1 MPGKNP
7 KKTPLP
13 TKRQI
18 IDFITENP
26 EPMGQR
32 EIARAFG
39 LRGADRAWLRQ
50 TLRELEADGLIDQ
63 AHRRRIQEQG
73 HLPPVTILEVRLI
86 DEDGEV
92 FCRPARES
100 EAAIAPLIRLVQ
112 SKGRGPAPGEG
123 DRILARLR
131 RVAVD
136 EYEARPIR
144 VLRDGSH
151 EFLGLYEVRP
161 GGGFVRPANRRSRDE
176 YRVEARDRRDAS
188 DGDFVRA
195 ETVTGGRRGQRQ
207 ARVIERIARRGEPGS
222 ISLVALFDHNIPIEF
237 PDRALA
243 EADAARPPT
252 LANRTDLR
260 SIPLVT
266 IDGPDARDFDDAVW
280 AEPDPESRNPDGWH
294 AIVAI
299 ADVASY
305 VRPDSALD
313 TAARNRGNSVY
324 LPDRAVPMLPEQ
336 LSNGLCSLRPGE
348 DRACIA
354 VHLTIDRD
362 GNLRKHRFVRGI
374 MQSAARLT
382 YEQVQAARDGQ
393 PDEKTRP
400 LLDTAIQPLYGV
412 YEALRNARMAR
423 GTLDLD
429 LPERQVLFD
438 DDGRVSAI
446 VPRSHYDSHRLIEEL
461 MIAANVAAAE
471 TLNGLKTPA
480 MRRIHDPP
488 APEALEE
495 LRQSLNAFGLK
506 LTRTLTPRPAALA
519 GVLERAAGTEFAQIV
534 SDLVLRCQSQA
545 FYGPFDRGHFGLALR
560 RYSHFTSPIRRYA
573 DLLVHRALIESLSL
587 GNDGE
592 TLDNRTLEEIGEQ
605 ISETERRAAMAE
617 RDALDRYA
625 TEYLAERVGAV
636 FKGRISGVTHFG
648 LFVRLDDTGVD
659 GLIPI
664 RTLPDDW
671 YNHDEVGHRL
681 TGEASGLV
689 FALGDTVSVR
699 LTEADAAGGR
709 LTFEL
714 VDGGRLE
721 KTGKRRGRGRTSNS
735 RTTGR
740 GRRRRK

>member
-1 MPGKNP
+1 
-7 KKTPLP
+7 
-13 TKRQI
+13 
-18 IDFITENP
+18 
-26 EPMGQR
+26 MGQR

-39 LRGADRAWLRQ
+39 LRGDERAWLRQ

-63 AHRRRIQEQG
+63 AHRRRIREQG
-73 HLPPVTILEVRLI
+73 HLPPVTIVEVRTV

-92 FCRPARES
+92 FCRPTRES

-112 SKGRGPAPGEG
+112 GKGRGPAVGQG

-131 RVAVD
+131 RVSID

-144 VLRDGSH
+144 MLGDTRL
-151 EFLGLYEVRP
+151 EFLGLLEDRP
-161 GGGFVRPANRRSRDE
+161 GGAIVRPANRRSRDE
-176 YRVEARDRRDAS
+176 YRVEARDRHGAG

-195 ETVTGGRRGQRQ
+195 EAVGGGRRGQRQ
-207 ARVIERIARRGEPGS
+207 ARVMEIIARRGDPGA

-237 PDRALA
+237 SDRAVA
-243 EADAARPPT
+243 EAEAARPPT
-252 LANRTDLR
+252 PDNRTDMR
-260 SIPLVT
+260 AIPLVT

-280 AEPDPESRNPDGWH
+280 AEPDTDEANPGGWH

-299 ADVASY
+299 ADVANY

-313 TAARNRGNSVY
+313 AAARNRGNSVY

-362 GNLRKHRFVRGI
+362 GTLRKHRFIRGI
-374 MQSAARLT
+374 MRSAARLT
-382 YEQVQAARDGQ
+382 YEQVQEARDSR
-393 PDEKTRP
+393 PDEKTQP
-400 LLDTAIQPLYGV
+400 LLDTIIQPLYGV
-412 YEALRNARMAR
+412 FESLRKARAAR
-423 GTLDLD
+423 GTLELD

-438 DDGRVSAI
+438 SDGHVSAI
-446 VPRSHYDSHRLIEEL
+446 VPRSRHDSHRLIEEL

-471 TLNGLKTPA
+471 TLHRMKTPA

-488 APEALEE
+488 APDALEE
-495 LRQSLNAFGLK
+495 LRQSLNAFGLR

-519 GVLERAAGTEFAQIV
+519 GILERVAGTEFTQVV
-534 SDLVLRCQSQA
+534 SDLILRCQSQA

-587 GNDGE
+587 GGDGE
-592 TLDNRTLEEIGEQ
+592 TLESRALEEIGEH

-625 TEYLAERVGAV
+625 TEYLAERVGAI
-636 FKGRISGVTHFG
+636 FKGRINGVTHFG

-671 YNHDEVGHRL
+671 YEHDEVGHRL
-681 TGEASGLV
+681 TGEASGIV
-689 FALGDTVSVR
+689 FALGEAVSVR
-699 LTEADAAGGR
+699 LTEADAAAGR
-709 LTFEL
+709 LTFALME
-714 VDGGRLE
+714 GGRVE
-721 KTGKRRGRGRTSNS
+721 KSRKRNERGHGS
-735 RTTGR
+735 RPRPSGR

>member
-1 MPGKNP
+1 
-7 KKTPLP
+7 
-13 TKRQI
+13 
-18 IDFITENP
+18 
-26 EPMGQR
+26 MGQR

-39 LRGADRAWLRQ
+39 LRGEERAWLRQ

-63 AHRRRIQEQG
+63 AHRRRIREQG
-73 HLPPVTILEVRLI
+73 HLPPVTIIEVRMV

-92 FCRPARES
+92 FCRPTRES
-100 EAAIAPLIRLVQ
+100 EAAIAPLVRLVQ
-112 SKGRGPAPGEG
+112 GKGRGPAVGEG

-131 RVAVD
+131 RVSID

-144 VLRDGSH
+144 ILGDTRL
-151 EFLGLYEVRP
+151 EFLGLLEERP
-161 GGGFVRPANRRSRDE
+161 GGGIVRPANRRSRDE
-176 YRVEARDRRDAS
+176 YRVEARDRHGAR

-195 ETVTGGRRGQRQ
+195 EAVGGGRRGQRQ
-207 ARVIERIARRGEPGS
+207 ARVIEIIARRGEPGA

-237 PDRALA
+237 SDRAVA
-243 EADAARPPT
+243 EAEAARPPT
-252 LANRTDLR
+252 PDNRTDMR

-280 AEPDPESRNPDGWH
+280 AKPDSDDSNPDGWQ

-299 ADVASY
+299 ADVAYY

-313 TAARNRGNSVY
+313 AAARNRGNSVY

-362 GNLRKHRFVRGI
+362 GTLRKHRFVRGI
-374 MQSAARLT
+374 MRSAARLT
-382 YEQVQAARDGQ
+382 YEQVQEARDGN

-400 LLDTAIQPLYGV
+400 LLDTVIQPLYGAF
-412 YEALRNARMAR
+412 ESLRNARAAR
-423 GTLDLD
+423 GTLELD

-438 DDGRVSAI
+438 SDGHVSAI
-446 VPRSHYDSHRLIEEL
+446 VPRSRHDSHRLIEEL

-471 TLNGLKTPA
+471 TLHRMNTPA

-488 APEALEE
+488 APDALEE

-519 GVLERAAGTEFAQIV
+519 GILERVAGTEFTQVV
-534 SDLVLRCQSQA
+534 SDLILRCQSQA

-587 GNDGE
+587 GSDGE
-592 TLDNRTLEEIGEQ
+592 TLESRSLEEIGEH

-625 TEYLAERVGAV
+625 TEYLSERVGAI
-636 FKGRISGVTHFG
+636 FKGRINGVTHFG

-671 YNHDEVGHRL
+671 YEHDEVGHRL
-681 TGEASGLV
+681 TGEASGIV
-689 FALGDTVSVR
+689 FALGEAVSIR
-699 LTEADAAGGR
+699 LTEADPAAGR
-709 LTFEL
+709 LTFALME
-714 VDGGRLE
+714 GGRVE
-721 KTGKRRGRGRTSNS
+721 KSRKRNGRGRGS
-735 RTTGR
+735 RPRPASR